1 MAWPSVLATTL
12 CVGQLRWYSGRGV
25 RWRGCDRR
33 GDQSPENTGVERDD
47 TGGGVRLLI
56 ARSAGQNVCAAR
68 RVVLLLLLL
77 RAGRRSWNGLLPLT
91 QIVEGE
97 GPENSSQQGGPSA

>member
-12 CVGQLRWYSGRGV
+12 CAGQLRWYSGRGV
-25 RWRGCDRR
+25 TWGGCDRR

-56 ARSAGQNVCAAR
+56 ARSAGQNVSAAR
-68 RVVLLLLLL
+68 RAVLLL
-77 RAGRRSWNGLLPLT
+77 RAGRRSWNGLPLT

-97 GPENSSQQGGPSA
+97 GPENPSQQGGPSA